1 MEYQVR
7 HVPQKQSPFVITRC
21 TIFFNI
27 VGGVAGNG
35 GGRRKSLFLFIGL
48 ISYRPSPLVL
58 LFLGH
63 MALAASFSSAIDHCH
78 LICSSFLYRY
88 LLTSYRSIVGAVE
101 NNLRSLISSINLSS
115 HRSLISSIDWLIIG
129 GRCPCTYNPPSL
141 VDPVIVGHRLFL
153 CVILVKFVVV
163 S

>member
-1 MEYQVR
+1 M
-7 HVPQKQSPFVITRC
+7 SPSACNLCSLSLLVFSSWHFLHDMVLNVSDRGIF
-21 TIFFNI
+21 IFFNI
-27 VGGVAGNG
+27 IGGVAGDG

-48 ISYRPSPLVL
+48 ISYCPSPLVL

-63 MALAASFSSAIDHCH
+63 MALATSFSSAIDHCH

-115 HRSLISSIDWLIIG
+115 HRSLISSID
-129 GRCPCTYNPPSL
+129 
-141 VDPVIVGHRLFL
+141 
-153 CVILVKFVVV
+153 
-163 S
+163 